1 MGLNRCTFIG
11 NLGADPELKHT
22 PSNQSVC
29 NLRLA
34 VNEAWKDKSG
44 QKQERV
50 EWVRVV
56 AWGDLADNCAKYLS
70 KGRQVYVEGKMQT
83 KTYDKDGQKHYTTDI
98 VASNVVFLGGG
109 GGDAE
114 RGESTGSRRT
124 GGGGGGAYD
133 AGRNVQQPPSGGPP
147 PDDDIPFIRLD

>member
-1 MGLNRCTFIG
+1 MAGLNRCTFIG
-11 NLGADPELKHT
+11 NLGAEPELKHT
-22 PSNQSVC
+22 PTNQSVC
-29 NLRLA
+29 NLRIA
-34 VNEAWKDKSG
+34 VNETWKDKSG

-83 KTYDKDGQKHYTTDI
+83 RTYDKDGAKHYATDI

-109 GGDAE
+109 GE
-114 RGESTGSRRT
+114 RDESSGARRGS
-124 GGGGGGAYD
+124 GGGGAYD
-133 AGRNVQQPPSGGPP
+133 AGRSVEQPPSGGPP
-147 PDDDIPFIRLD
+147 PADDDIPFLRLD